1 MANAFILVI
10 LAIMLDYCD
19 SFCQGGLMRTTRLFS
34 ILDELRSRR
43 FPVSAEVLAELLNV
57 SVRTIYRDMVTLQ
70 TMGAP
75 VRGESG
81 LGFQIEDGTFLPPL
95 HFAPDE
101 LDAILIGMRMVQ
113 SRADTKLADAAARA
127 LNKIGSVL
135 PDHHDHLFLD
145 SPLLVHSPA
154 SNKQPLQGAIL
165 SQLCEVI
172 RVKERIKIKY
182 VDRNDGKTN
191 RYVRPLGVVCFDS
204 VWLFI
209 AWCDSKDDFRNFRVD
224 RLQSVTR
231 TGEIFKDKP
240 GEGFKDYLHAF

>member
-1 MANAFILVI
+1 MANVLILVI
-10 LAIMLDYCD
+10 VAIMLDCCD
-19 SFCQGGLMRTTRLFS
+19 SFCQGRLMRTTRLFS

-43 FPVSAEVLAELLNV
+43 LPVSAEVLAELLNV

-113 SRADTKLADAAARA
+113 SHADTKLADAASRA
-127 LNKIGSVL
+127 LNKIGAVL
-135 PDHHDHLFLD
+135 PDHYDHLFLD

-154 SNKQPLQGAIL
+154 SNKQPLQGDIL
-165 SQLCEVI
+165 SELCEVI
-172 RVKERIKIKY
+172 RDKERIEINY
-182 VDRNDGKTN
+182 VDGNGGKTN

-209 AWCDSKDDFRNFRVD
+209 AWCDLKCDFRNFRVN
-224 RLQSVTR
+224 RVRSISR
-231 TGEIFKDKP
+231 TGEIFKDKQ
-240 GEGFKDYLHAF
+240 GEGFKDYIRSF